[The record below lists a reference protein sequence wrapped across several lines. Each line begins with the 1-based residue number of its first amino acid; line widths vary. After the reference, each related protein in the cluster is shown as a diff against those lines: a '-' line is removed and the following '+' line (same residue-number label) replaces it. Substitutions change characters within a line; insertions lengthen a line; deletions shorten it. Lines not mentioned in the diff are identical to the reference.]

1 MKLILLTIFFSVT
14 LSAFAHA
21 GKTYYVAKTG
31 KDSHSC
37 AQATSSA
44 TPKLT
49 INGSSGGLRCVKAG
63 DTHIIKGGTYAEV
76 FNPSTIPSGTS
87 SARVTLKAASSG
99 SVIIRPNAGGQG
111 GDVVFLGPSSRGTQ
125 QYITFDGL
133 IFDGS
138 KVPVQVVRLAGST
151 HHIRFLNGT
160 LRNAPK
166 SNCIGI
172 ADSTTQYI
180 ELVNMTIHNCG
191 NSDQHHGVYIRGQH
205 VLVERS
211 RIYDHS
217 GHGVHMLRKG
227 GQVHYNT
234 IRNNEVY
241 NNGSWGILL
250 GSGQQNLAYNNL
262 VRNNGKTENSGG
274 IRIGY
279 NKPVSN
285 QIYNN
290 TVYGN
295 ANYCV
300 MVNSDSAKAAVRN
313 NICWKNQK
321 NLVYNVGSSSVISN
335 TLTTDP
341 KFVDTG
347 DKDLRLTSGSPAIN
361 KGMTLSQVPY
371 DYLKKSRPQ
380 GGTYDI
386 GAYEYTSSTS
396 SAQAITP
403 TNLRIVGSN

>member
-1 MKLILLTIFFSVT
+1 M
-14 LSAFAHA
+14 
-21 GKTYYVAKTG
+21 
-31 KDSHSC
+31 
-37 AQATSSA
+37 
-44 TPKLT
+44 
-49 INGSSGGLRCVKAG
+49 
-63 DTHIIKGGTYAEV
+63 
-76 FNPSTIPSGTS
+76 
-87 SARVTLKAASSG
+87 
-99 SVIIRPNAGGQG
+99 
-111 GDVVFLGPSSRGTQ
+111 
-125 QYITFDGL
+125 
-133 IFDGS
+133 
-138 KVPVQVVRLAGST
+138 
-151 HHIRFLNGT
+151 
-160 LRNAPK
+160 PK

-172 ADSTTQYI
+172 SDSTTQYI
-180 ELVNMTIHNCG
+180 ELINMTIQNCG
-191 NSDQHHGVYIRGQH
+191 NSNQHHGVYIRGQH

-217 GHGVHMLRKG
+217 GHGVHMLRSG
-227 GQVHYNT
+227 GQAHYNT
-234 IRNNEVY
+234 VRNNEIY

-250 GSGQQNLAYNNL
+250 GSGQQNLAYNNV
-262 VRNNGKTENSGG
+262 VRNNGAKYGGGG
-274 IRIGY
+274 IRIAY
-279 NKPVSN
+279 NDPVSN

-300 MVNSDSAKAAVRN
+300 MVNSDSSKAAVRN

-321 NLVYNVGSSSVISN
+321 NSVYNVGSSSVISN

-341 KFVDTG
+341 KFVDTA
-347 DKDLRLTSGSPAIN
+347 DKDLRLASGSPAIN

-386 GAYEYTSSTS
+386 GAYEYVSSTS

>member
-1 MKLILLTIFFSVT
+1 
-14 LSAFAHA
+14 
-21 GKTYYVAKTG
+21 
-31 KDSHSC
+31 
-37 AQATSSA
+37 
-44 TPKLT
+44 
-49 INGSSGGLRCVKAG
+49 
-63 DTHIIKGGTYAEV
+63 
-76 FNPSTIPSGTS
+76 
-87 SARVTLKAASSG
+87 
-99 SVIIRPNAGGQG
+99 
-111 GDVVFLGPSSRGTQ
+111 
-125 QYITFDGL
+125 
-133 IFDGS
+133 
-138 KVPVQVVRLAGST
+138 
-151 HHIRFLNGT
+151 
-160 LRNAPK
+160 
-166 SNCIGI
+166 
-172 ADSTTQYI
+172 
-180 ELVNMTIHNCG
+180 MTIQNCG
-191 NSDQHHGVYIRGQH
+191 NSNQHHGVYIRGQH

-217 GHGVHMLRKG
+217 GHGVHMLRSG
-227 GQVHYNT
+227 GQAHYNT
-234 IRNNEVY
+234 VRNNEIY

-250 GSGQQNLAYNNL
+250 GSGQQNLAYNNV
-262 VRNNGKTENSGG
+262 VRNNGAKYGGGG
-274 IRIGY
+274 IRIAY
-279 NKPVSN
+279 NDPVSN

-347 DKDLRLTSGSPAIN
+347 DKDLQLTSGSPAIN

-386 GAYEYTSSTS
+386 GAYEYTSGTS
-396 SAQAITP
+396 SSLVVAP
-403 TNLRIVGSN
+403 SKLRMTAE

>member
-63 DTHIIKGGTYAEV
+63 DTLVIKDGTYAEV
-76 FNPSTIPSGTS
+76 FNPGTIPSGTS

-99 SVIIRPNAGGQG
+99 SVIIHPKSGGQG

-138 KVPVQVVRLAGST
+138 KVPVQVVRLSGST

-172 ADSTTQYI
+172 SDSSTQYI

-205 VLVERS
+205 VLVEHS
-211 RIYDHS
+211 RIYDHR
-217 GHGVHMLRKG
+217 GHGVHMLRSG

-234 IRNNEVY
+234 VRNNEIY
-241 NNGSWGILL
+241 DNGSWGILL
-250 GSGQQNLAYNNL
+250 GSGQQNLAYNNM
-262 VRNNGKTENSGG
+262 VRDNGSQENGGG
-274 IRIGY
+274 IRIAY
-279 NKPVSN
+279 NDPVNN
-285 QIYNN
+285 QVYNN
-290 TVYGN
+290 TIDGN
-295 ANYCV
+295 ENYCV
-300 MVNSDSAKAAVRN
+300 MINADSSKAVVRN
-313 NICWKNQK
+313 NICWDNAR
-321 NLVYNVGSSSVISN
+321 NMVYDDGAGSVVSN

-341 KFVDTG
+341 QFI
-347 DKDLRLTSGSPAIN
+347 SG
-361 KGMTLSQVPY
+361 
-371 DYLKKSRPQ
+371 
-380 GGTYDI
+380 
-386 GAYEYTSSTS
+386 TS
-396 SAQAITP
+396 SAQTITP